1 MTKQEFFEFLDKS
14 LENSTLEEKVV
25 FVRDV
30 LPNQLNEYLET
41 LTFGKKYCSECKKY
55 IDTEHFAFYEET
67 SVETDSCHSEL
78 LEVKVKA
85 IYSKCPCC
93 GNVRRELILSK
104 DILAWL

>member
-14 LENSTLEEKVV
+14 LENSTLEEKVS

-30 LPNQLNEYLET
+30 LPQWISEYHES
-41 LTFGKKYCSECKKY
+41 LTYDKKYCSVCKKY
-55 IDTEHFAFYEET
+55 IQAENFAYYEEA
-67 SVETDSCHSEL
+67 SVETDYCHSEP

-93 GNVRRELILSK
+93 GNIRRELILSK
-104 DILAWL
+104 DIVRWI